1 VTSYYVTAETDTVEE
16 VKKMLSYKKE
26 VLRCVFFAMKATQK
40 YMTLEK
46 ASEDVAT
53 LVESDEWTMKK
64 RLTLFADGKNEEYLI
79 WKAIPLLTKFVTRFG
94 DIKPR
99 KYTGITVSQQ
109 KKLRI
114 AVQRAREL

>member
-1 VTSYYVTAETDTVEE
+1 
-16 VKKMLSYKKE
+16 MLSYKKE
-26 VLRCVFFAMKATQK
+26 VLRCVFFFMKGTQK

-46 ASEDVAT
+46 ASEDVAE
-53 LVESDEWTMKK
+53 LAASDEWTMKK
-64 RLTLFADGKNEEYLI
+64 KLTLFNDGKNEEYLV

-99 KYTGITVSQQ
+99 KYTGVSVSQQ
-109 KKLRI
+109 KRLRI